1 MKKGYFS
8 MLNKIIKEKKA
19 NGQYVIERSSLEEYI
34 DLSDEDEK
42 EKDGILKGY
51 MCAAALNE
59 ANYRSFARGYG
70 IYVDAEALKSK
81 ALLEWLI
88 KNVAEDRKAKAAIE
102 HALTRQLEELPDK
115 NEDGAQLTFDIQDD
129 EMVMF
134 PELTKQEV
142 IELIR
147 KLNGTGL

>member
-1 MKKGYFS
+1 
-8 MLNKIIKEKKA
+8 
-19 NGQYVIERSSLEEYI
+19 
-34 DLSDEDEK
+34 
-42 EKDGILKGY
+42 

-134 PELTKQEV
+134 PELTKQAV